1 MMELIL
7 FVFKEIPESN
17 MVPGTILVTEEE
29 LSQCVEDV
37 FKVGNSSL

>member
-1 MMELIL
+1 MELLL

-29 LSQCVEDV
+29 LSRCIEDV
-37 FKVGNSSL
+37 FKVGNSSW